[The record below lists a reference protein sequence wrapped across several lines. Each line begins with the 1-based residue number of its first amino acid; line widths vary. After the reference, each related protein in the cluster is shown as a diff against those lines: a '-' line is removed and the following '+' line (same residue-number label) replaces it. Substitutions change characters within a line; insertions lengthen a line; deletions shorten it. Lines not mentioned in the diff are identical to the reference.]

1 MREKLLYTLYVSVFA
16 TTFVALMVGAQKES
30 PVVDYFFYT
39 LLLIGI
45 AIEVFS
51 VYLDWQVMRGKSRVS
66 SFWPLAFGIFVLFW
80 SYGSFRGN
88 SKDVPF
94 TINNELI
101 VASLLILFQI
111 FFHIIFPIIRFHI
124 EGKK

>member
-1 MREKLLYTLYVSVFA
+1 MRENLLYALYVFVFA
-16 TTFVALMVGAQKES
+16 TTFVVLMVGAQKEN

-51 VYLDWQVMRGKSRVS
+51 LYLDWQVMRGKSRTS

-88 SKDVPF
+88 SRDVPF
-94 TINNELI
+94 TITNELI
-101 VASLLILFQI
+101 VASALILFQI
-111 FFHIIFPIIRFHI
+111 LFHIILPIIRLYI
-124 EGKK
+124 RDEK